1 MWFHRK
7 LSHLI
12 SSHLDSIQILDDLI
26 MRISVY
32 SDFIWIFILNSLLF
46 TIFFSSNSFYYLQ
59 FLSSSTLIFFECIL
73 FYTAATF
80 VPGESLYHCNDVTT
94 RIYLIEKGSAKVY
107 SPIDMIGNGLSKE
120 EIDKKLGK
128 ALIFFIFLTF
138 QSCLNIFPLFN
149 NVIESKRLEM
159 SYNRVNIIS
168 VMHYVQVSDLNGNNL
183 FNFLSVKIIWTTL
196 LLRSYH
202 IILYYRIFYNINDE
216 FSVFAKLYFVCDIVC
231 VLPLFPSKIFHLS

>member
-1 MWFHRK
+1 M
-7 LSHLI
+7 
-12 SSHLDSIQILDDLI
+12 
-26 MRISVY
+26 
-32 SDFIWIFILNSLLF
+32 
-46 TIFFSSNSFYYLQ
+46 Q

-73 FYTAATF
+73 FFYIAATF

-128 ALIFFIFLTF
+128 AIIFFIFLTF

-159 SYNRVNIIS
+159 SYNRVTKN
-168 VMHYVQVSDLNGNNL
+168 H
-183 FNFLSVKIIWTTL
+183 F
-196 LLRSYH
+196 SYA
-202 IILYYRIFYNINDE
+202 LYSSF
-216 FSVFAKLYFVCDIVC
+216 
-231 VLPLFPSKIFHLS
+231 

>member
-1 MWFHRK
+1 MPRHVIPSK
-7 LSHLI
+7 VI
-12 SSHLDSIQILDDLI
+12 SSQLDSIQILDDLI

-46 TIFFSSNSFYYLQ
+46 TIFFSSNSFYYFQ
-59 FLSSSTLIFFECIL
+59 FLSSSTLIFYECIL

-138 QSCLNIFPLFN
+138 QSCHDTLPLFN
-149 NVIESKRLEM
+149 NVIWSKRLEM
-159 SYNRVNIIS
+159 SYYRKAKN
-168 VMHYVQVSDLNGNNL
+168 H
-183 FNFLSVKIIWTTL
+183 F
-196 LLRSYH
+196 SYA
-202 IILYYRIFYNINDE
+202 L
-216 FSVFAKLYFVCDIVC
+216 C
-231 VLPLFPSKIFHLS
+231 